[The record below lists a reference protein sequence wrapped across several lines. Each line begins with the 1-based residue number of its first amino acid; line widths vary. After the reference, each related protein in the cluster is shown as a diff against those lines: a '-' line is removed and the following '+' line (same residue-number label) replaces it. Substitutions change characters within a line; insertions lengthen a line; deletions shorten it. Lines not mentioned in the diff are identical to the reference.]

1 MKSNNVI
8 KKIKDVLN
16 LNEEVKLEQAK
27 LDNGTV
33 IEADAFESGN
43 EVFIVTEDEKV
54 ALPIGEYALEDGK
67 ILVVAE
73 EGLISEIKDDE
84 AEEEPN
90 EALKDAADDLAKE
103 VQEVEA
109 KEEEKEEMGYATK
122 EELAEVKSMI
132 EEIKAML
139 EPKEDLSADD
149 LGNLLTEEL
158 AKHEKVELNEIP
170 VEVQAEL
177 NEPSAEPIVS
187 NPEVHKTISKFSVSK
202 NRKSTTIDRVMS
214 RLNN

>member
-8 KKIKDVLN
+8 EKIKDVLN

-33 IEADAFESGN
+33 IEADSFESGV

-54 ALPIGEYALEDGK
+54 ALPVGEYALEDGK

-73 EGLISEIKDDE
+73 EGVIAEIKDAETEEEVEETE
-84 AEEEPN
+84 AEE
-90 EALKDAADDLAKE
+90 
-103 VQEVEA
+103 VEVEA
-109 KEEEKEEMGYATK
+109 AEEEEMGYATK
-122 EELAEVKSMI
+122 EELAEVKDMI

-139 EPKEDLSADD
+139 EPKEDLSSDD

-158 AKHEKVELNEIP
+158 AKHERVELNEVP

>member
-8 KKIKDVLN
+8 EKIKDVLN

-33 IEADAFESGN
+33 IEADAFESGV

-54 ALPIGEYALEDGK
+54 ALPVGSYNLEDGK
-67 ILVVAE
+67 LLVVTE
-73 EGLISEIKDDE
+73 EGIISEIKDAE
-84 AEEEPN
+84 AEEET
-90 EALKDAADDLAKE
+90 EE
-103 VQEVEA
+103 VEEVEA
-109 KEEEKEEMGYATK
+109 QEEEMGYATK

-187 NPEVHKTISKFSVSK
+187 NPEVKKTISKFSVSK

>member
-1 MKSNNVI
+1 MKSNKVI
-8 KKIKDVLN
+8 EKIKDVLN

-33 IEADAFESGN
+33 IEADSFESGV

-54 ALPIGEYALEDGK
+54 ALPVGDYILEDGK

-73 EGLISEIKDDE
+73 EGVISEIKDAE
-84 AEEEPN
+84 AEEVE
-90 EALKDAADDLAKE
+90 E
-103 VQEVEA
+103 VEEVEA
-109 KEEEKEEMGYATK
+109 AEEEEESLGYGYATK
-122 EELAEVKSMI
+122 EELAEVKDMI

-139 EPKEDLSADD
+139 EPKEDLSED

-158 AKHEKVELNEIP
+158 AKHEKVELNEVP

-187 NPEVHKTISKFSVSK
+187 NPEVNKAISKFSVSK

>member
-8 KKIKDVLN
+8 EKIKDVLN

-33 IEADAFESGN
+33 IEADSFESGV

-54 ALPIGEYALEDGK
+54 ALPIGEYILEDGK

-73 EGLISEIKDDE
+73 EGVIAEIKDAETEEEVEETE
-84 AEEEPN
+84 AEE
-90 EALKDAADDLAKE
+90 
-103 VQEVEA
+103 VEVEA
-109 KEEEKEEMGYATK
+109 AEEEEMGYATK
-122 EELAEVKSMI
+122 EELAEVKDMI

-139 EPKEDLSADD
+139 EPKEDLSSDD

-158 AKHEKVELNEIP
+158 AKHERVELNEVP

>member
-8 KKIKDVLN
+8 EKIKDVLN

-33 IEADAFESGN
+33 IETDAFESGN

-54 ALPIGEYALEDGK
+54 ALPIGEYSLEDGK

-73 EGLISEIKDDE
+73 EGLISEIKDAE
-84 AEEEPN
+84 AEEET
-90 EALKDAADDLAKE
+90 EE
-103 VQEVEA
+103 VEEVEA

-122 EELAEVKSMI
+122 EELAEVKDMI

-139 EPKEDLSADD
+139 EPKEDLSSDD

-158 AKHEKVELNEIP
+158 AKHERVELNEIP

>member
-8 KKIKDVLN
+8 EKIKDVLN

-33 IEADAFESGN
+33 IEADAFESGK

-67 ILVVAE
+67 ILVVSE
-73 EGLISEIKDDE
+73 EGIIAEIKDAE
-84 AEEEPN
+84 AEEEVEET
-90 EALKDAADDLAKE
+90 EAEE
-103 VQEVEA
+103 VEVEA
-109 KEEEKEEMGYATK
+109 KEEEEEKMGYATK
-122 EELAEVKSMI
+122 EELAEVKDMI

-139 EPKEDLSADD
+139 EPKEDLSSED

>member
-8 KKIKDVLN
+8 EKIKDVLN

-33 IEADAFESGN
+33 IEADSFESGV

-54 ALPIGEYALEDGK
+54 ALPIGEYVLEDGK

-73 EGLISEIKDDE
+73 EGLISEIKDAE
-84 AEEEPN
+84 AEEVE
-90 EALKDAADDLAKE
+90 E
-103 VQEVEA
+103 VEEVEA
-109 KEEEKEEMGYATK
+109 AEEEESLGYATK
-122 EELAEVKSMI
+122 EELAEVKDMI

-139 EPKEDLSADD
+139 EPKEDLSED

-158 AKHEKVELNEIP
+158 AKHEKVELNEVP

-187 NPEVHKTISKFSVSK
+187 NPEVNKAISKFSVSK
-202 NRKSTTIDRVMS
+202 NRKSTTIDRVMAK
-214 RLNN
+214 LNN

>member
-1 MKSNNVI
+1 MKSNKVI
-8 KKIKDVLN
+8 EQIKNVLN

-33 IEADAFESGN
+33 IEADSFESGV

-54 ALPIGEYALEDGK
+54 ALPVGDYILEDGK

-73 EGLISEIKDDE
+73 EGIISEIKDAE
-84 AEEEPN
+84 AEEET
-90 EALKDAADDLAKE
+90 EEE
-103 VQEVEA
+103 VEEVEA
-109 KEEEKEEMGYATK
+109 AEEEEESLGYATK
-122 EELAEVKSMI
+122 EELAEVKDMI

-139 EPKEDLSADD
+139 EPKEDLSED

-158 AKHEKVELNEIP
+158 AKHERVELNEVP

-187 NPEVHKTISKFSVSK
+187 NPEVNKAISKFSVSK

>member
-8 KKIKDVLN
+8 EKIKNVLN
-16 LNEEVKLEQAK
+16 LNEEVKLETAN

-73 EGLISEIKDDE
+73 EGLIAEIKDAE
-84 AEEEPN
+84 AEEET
-90 EALKDAADDLAKE
+90 EE
-103 VQEVEA
+103 VEEVEA

-122 EELAEVKSMI
+122 EELAEVKDMI

-139 EPKEDLSADD
+139 EPKEDLSEN

-158 AKHEKVELNEIP
+158 SKHELSEVP

-187 NPEVHKTISKFSVSK
+187 NPEGNKTISKFSVSK

>member
-8 KKIKDVLN
+8 EKIKDVLN

-67 ILVVAE
+67 LLVVAE
-73 EGLISEIKDDE
+73 EGIISEIKDAE
-84 AEEEPN
+84 AEEET
-90 EALKDAADDLAKE
+90 EE
-103 VQEVEA
+103 VEEVEA
-109 KEEEKEEMGYATK
+109 QEEEMGYATK

-139 EPKEDLSADD
+139 EPKEDLSSDD

>member
-1 MKSNNVI
+1 MKSNKVI
-8 KKIKDVLN
+8 EKIKDVLN

-33 IEADAFESGN
+33 IEADSFESGV

-54 ALPIGEYALEDGK
+54 ALPIGEYVLEDGK
-67 ILVVAE
+67 ILVIAE
-73 EGLISEIKDDE
+73 EGVISEIKDAE
-84 AEEEPN
+84 AEEVE
-90 EALKDAADDLAKE
+90 E
-103 VQEVEA
+103 VEEVEA
-109 KEEEKEEMGYATK
+109 AEEEESLGYATK
-122 EELAEVKSMI
+122 EELAEVKDMI

-139 EPKEDLSADD
+139 EPKEDLSED

-158 AKHEKVELNEIP
+158 AKHERVELNEVP

-187 NPEVHKTISKFSVSK
+187 NPEVNKAISKFSVSK

>member
-8 KKIKDVLN
+8 EKIKDVLN

-33 IEADAFESGN
+33 IEADAFESGV

-54 ALPIGEYALEDGK
+54 ALPVGEYALEDGK

-73 EGLISEIKDDE
+73 EGVISEIKDAE
-84 AEEEPN
+84 TEEEV
-90 EALKDAADDLAKE
+90 EE
-103 VQEVEA
+103 VEEVEA
-109 KEEEKEEMGYATK
+109 AEEEEKESLGYATK
-122 EELAEVKSMI
+122 EELAEVKDMI

-139 EPKEDLSADD
+139 EPKEDLSED

-158 AKHEKVELNEIP
+158 AKHEKVELNEVP
-170 VEVQAEL
+170 EEVQAEL

-187 NPEVHKTISKFSVSK
+187 NPEGNKAISKFSVSK
-202 NRKSTTIDRVMS
+202 NRKSTTIDRVMA

>member
-8 KKIKDVLN
+8 EKIKDVLN

-33 IEADAFESGN
+33 IEADSFESGV

-54 ALPIGEYALEDGK
+54 ALPIGEYILEDGK

-73 EGLISEIKDDE
+73 EGLIAEIKDDE
-84 AEEEPN
+84 AEEET
-90 EALKDAADDLAKE
+90 EEEE
-103 VQEVEA
+103 VEVEA
-109 KEEEKEEMGYATK
+109 AEEEEESLGYATK
-122 EELAEVKSMI
+122 EELAEVKDMI

-139 EPKEDLSADD
+139 EPKEDLSED

-158 AKHEKVELNEIP
+158 AKHEKVELNEVP

-187 NPEVHKTISKFSVSK
+187 NPEVNKAISKFSVSK
-202 NRKSTTIDRVMS
+202 NRKSTTIDRVMA

>member
-8 KKIKDVLN
+8 EKIKDVLN

-33 IEADAFESGN
+33 IEADSFESGV

-54 ALPIGEYALEDGK
+54 ALPIGEYSLEDGK
-67 ILVVAE
+67 ILVVE
-73 EGLISEIKDDE
+73 EDGLISEIKEEE
-84 AEEEPN
+84 AEEVE
-90 EALKDAADDLAKE
+90 E
-103 VQEVEA
+103 VEEVEA
-109 KEEEKEEMGYATK
+109 SEEEEKESLGYATK

-139 EPKEDLSADD
+139 EPKEDLSED

-158 AKHEKVELNEIP
+158 AKHEKVELNEVP

-187 NPEVHKTISKFSVSK
+187 NPEGNKAISKFSVSK
-202 NRKSTTIDRVMS
+202 NRKSTTIDRVMA

>member
-8 KKIKDVLN
+8 EKIKDVLN

-33 IEADAFESGN
+33 IEADTFESGN

-54 ALPIGEYALEDGK
+54 ALPIGEYSLEDGK

-73 EGLISEIKDDE
+73 EGLISEIKDAE
-84 AEEEPN
+84 AEEET
-90 EALKDAADDLAKE
+90 EE
-103 VQEVEA
+103 VEEVEA

-122 EELAEVKSMI
+122 EELAEVKDMI

-139 EPKEDLSADD
+139 EPKEDLSSDD

-158 AKHEKVELNEIP
+158 AKHERVELNEIP

>member
-1 MKSNNVI
+1 M
-8 KKIKDVLN
+8 
-16 LNEEVKLEQAK
+16 
-27 LDNGTV
+27 
-33 IEADAFESGN
+33 
-43 EVFIVTEDEKV
+43 
-54 ALPIGEYALEDGK
+54 
-67 ILVVAE
+67 
-73 EGLISEIKDDE
+73 
-84 AEEEPN
+84 
-90 EALKDAADDLAKE
+90 DL
-103 VQEVEA
+103 EVEA
-109 KEEEKEEMGYATK
+109 QEEEKEEMGYATK
-122 EELAEVKSMI
+122 EELQEVKDMI

-139 EPKEDLSADD
+139 EPKEDLSED

-158 AKHEKVELNEIP
+158 AKHEKVELNEVP

>member
-8 KKIKDVLN
+8 EKIKDVLN

-73 EGLISEIKDDE
+73 DGLISEIKDAE
-84 AEEEPN
+84 AEEET
-90 EALKDAADDLAKE
+90 EEE
-103 VQEVEA
+103 VEEVEA

>member
-8 KKIKDVLN
+8 EKIKDVLN

-33 IEADAFESGN
+33 IEAGAFESGN

-54 ALPIGEYALEDGK
+54 ALPVGEYALEDGK

-73 EGLISEIKDDE
+73 EGIIAEIKDAE
-84 AEEEPN
+84 AEEET
-90 EALKDAADDLAKE
+90 EE
-103 VQEVEA
+103 VEEVEA
-109 KEEEKEEMGYATK
+109 KEEEEMGYATK

-139 EPKEDLSADD
+139 EPKEDLSSDD

-202 NRKSTTIDRVMS
+202 NRKSTTIDRVMAK
-214 RLNN
+214 LNN

>member
-8 KKIKDVLN
+8 EKIKDVLN

-54 ALPIGEYALEDGK
+54 ALPIGSYNLEDGK
-67 ILVVAE
+67 ILVVEE
-73 EGLISEIKDDE
+73 EGLISEIKDAE
-84 AEEEPN
+84 AEEET
-90 EALKDAADDLAKE
+90 EE
-103 VQEVEA
+103 IEEVEA

-122 EELAEVKSMI
+122 EELAEVKDMI

-187 NPEVHKTISKFSVSK
+187 NPEVHKTISKFNVSK

>member
-8 KKIKDVLN
+8 EKIKDVLN

-33 IEADAFESGN
+33 IEADTFESGV

-54 ALPIGEYALEDGK
+54 ALPVGEYALEDGK
-67 ILVVAE
+67 ILVVTEDGVIA
-73 EGLISEIKDDE
+73 EIKDEE
-84 AEEEPN
+84 AEEVE
-90 EALKDAADDLAKE
+90 E
-103 VQEVEA
+103 VEEVEA
-109 KEEEKEEMGYATK
+109 KEKEEMGYATK
-122 EELAEVKSMI
+122 EELAEVKSII

-158 AKHEKVELNEIP
+158 AKHERVELNEIP

-187 NPEVHKTISKFSVSK
+187 NPEVKKTISKFSVSK
-202 NRKSTTIDRVMS
+202 NRKSTTIDRVMA

>member
-8 KKIKDVLN
+8 EKIKDVLN

-67 ILVVAE
+67 LLVVAE
-73 EGLISEIKDDE
+73 EGLISEIKDAE
-84 AEEEPN
+84 AEEET
-90 EALKDAADDLAKE
+90 EE
-103 VQEVEA
+103 VEEVEA

-122 EELAEVKSMI
+122 EELAEVKDMI

>member
-8 KKIKDVLN
+8 EKIKDVLN

-33 IEADAFESGN
+33 IEADTFESGV

-54 ALPIGEYALEDGK
+54 ALPVGEYALEDGK
-67 ILVVAE
+67 ILVVTEDGVIA
-73 EGLISEIKDDE
+73 EIKDAE
-84 AEEEPN
+84 AEEVE
-90 EALKDAADDLAKE
+90 E
-103 VQEVEA
+103 VEEVEA
-109 KEEEKEEMGYATK
+109 KEEEEMGYATK

-158 AKHEKVELNEIP
+158 AKHERVELNEIP

-187 NPEVHKTISKFSVSK
+187 NPEVNKTISKFSVSK
-202 NRKSTTIDRVMS
+202 NRKTTTIDRVMS
-214 RLNN
+214 RINN

>member
-8 KKIKDVLN
+8 EKIKDVLN

-33 IEADAFESGN
+33 IEADSFESGV

-54 ALPIGEYALEDGK
+54 ALPIGGYTLEDGK

-73 EGLISEIKDDE
+73 EGVISEIKD
-84 AEEEPN
+84 AEEEV
-90 EALKDAADDLAKE
+90 EETEEE
-103 VQEVEA
+103 VEVEA
-109 KEEEKEEMGYATK
+109 AEEEESLGYATK
-122 EELAEVKSMI
+122 EELAEVKDMI

-139 EPKEDLSADD
+139 EPKEDLSED

-158 AKHEKVELNEIP
+158 AKHEKVELNEVP

-187 NPEVHKTISKFSVSK
+187 NPEVNKAISKFSVSK

>member
-1 MKSNNVI
+1 MKSNSVI
-8 KKIKDVLN
+8 EKIKDVLN

-33 IEADAFESGN
+33 IEADAFESGV

-54 ALPIGEYALEDGK
+54 ALPVGEYALEDGK
-67 ILVVAE
+67 LLVVTE
-73 EGLISEIKDDE
+73 EGIISEIKD
-84 AEEEPN
+84 AEEET
-90 EALKDAADDLAKE
+90 E
-103 VQEVEA
+103 EVEA
-109 KEEEKEEMGYATK
+109 QEEEMGYATK

-177 NEPSAEPIVS
+177 NQPSAEPIVS

>member
-8 KKIKDVLN
+8 EKIKDVLN

-33 IEADAFESGN
+33 IEADTFESGV

-54 ALPIGEYALEDGK
+54 ALPVGEYALEDGK
-67 ILVVAE
+67 ILVVTE
-73 EGLISEIKDDE
+73 EGIISEIKDAE
-84 AEEEPN
+84 AEEET
-90 EALKDAADDLAKE
+90 EE
-103 VQEVEA
+103 IEEVEA
-109 KEEEKEEMGYATK
+109 QEEEMGYATK

-139 EPKEDLSADD
+139 EPKEDLSSDD